1 MIDVTGRFNPSR
13 CPNCGK
19 VLPNYGVGPI
29 RDAMVSAARCF
40 TRWVLVHVFILVH
53 VVCGRREGSLLVPR
67 TRTFYMCDKVV
78 FGTYNQNAKK

>member
-1 MIDVTGRFNPSR
+1 MIDVTGRFDPNR

-19 VLPNYGVGPI
+19 ALPNYGVGPI

-40 TRWVLVHVFILVH
+40 TRWALFHVFILFH
-53 VVCGRREGSLLVPR
+53 MFHGRREGSLLVPR
-67 TRTFYMCDKVV
+67 TRTFHMFDNVV

>member
-1 MIDVTGRFNPSR
+1 MSTTSKRR
-13 CPNCGK
+13 GK
-19 VLPNYGVGPI
+19 PFRLYQF

-53 VVCGRREGSLLVPR
+53 VVCGRREGALLVPR